1 MSAQGCTNSGRL
13 VARASKLCRVASDIY
28 STTTAV
34 FPLHTNMCIGSHAPS
49 KKVPDNSEVRR
60 SLQKCGVLAKEVASC
75 YLSGALDLQVAYIF
89 GKLVEPCVSR

>member
-1 MSAQGCTNSGRL
+1 
-13 VARASKLCRVASDIY
+13 
-28 STTTAV
+28 
-34 FPLHTNMCIGSHAPS
+34 
-49 KKVPDNSEVRR
+49 VPDNSEVRR